1 MTREEAKA
9 KLMGYLVDYKTLDTS
24 ASFSASDLA
33 DYVLGAVERIG
44 MVPPEIKVD
53 AIDEKYG
60 LTYSTRANQWEKE
73 DE

>member
-9 KLMGYLVDYKTLDTS
+9 KLMGYLVDYKNLDTS

-44 MVPPEIKVD
+44 LVPPEIKVD
-53 AIDEKYG
+53 VIDEKYG
-60 LTYSTRANQWEKE
+60 LTYITRANQWEKE